1 MIPEWIPMLIILLFG
16 LNNPNDLRKQPTKKD
31 FKKSFNYWVQRNFPV
46 IAFITVMICLVIFVL
61 VCFLTGLTQLI
72 EVTHLFI
79 HSIHSVNN
87 LWASTWCQA
96 LWKTLRIQQKIR
108 QSDIVPDFLELILV
122 GIDKEIKPKQ

>member
-61 VCFLTGLTQLI
+61 VCFTIVGASVESGNYYNHFH
-72 EVTHLFI
+72 EVI
-79 HSIHSVNN
+79 
-87 LWASTWCQA
+87 
-96 LWKTLRIQQKIR
+96 
-108 QSDIVPDFLELILV
+108 
-122 GIDKEIKPKQ
+122 